1 MILTTFFIAIFWY
14 FLYNS
19 IIYCYA
25 QMTEKQTITGRVLSD
40 L

>member
-1 MILTTFFIAIFWY
+1 MILTIFFIAIFWY

-19 IIYCYA
+19 TIYCYA
-25 QMTEKQTITGRVLSD
+25 QMTEKQTITGRMLPH